1 MSVKRLTYLDD
12 LLGYVS
18 TRLRE
23 IKKEWS
29 HAEDRANKDILDHL
43 EVAHQTARELLK
55 RARNFQKRDL
65 EKTKKERG

>member
-23 IKKEWS
+23 IRKEWS
-29 HAEDRANKDILDHL
+29 HAEERSNKDIIDHL
-43 EVAHQTARELLK
+43 DVAHQTTRELLR
-55 RARNFQKRDL
+55 RAKSFQKRDL
-65 EKTKKERG
+65 EAKKK

>member
-23 IKKEWS
+23 LRKDWS
-29 HAEDRANKDILDHL
+29 HSQERSNKDIIDHL
-43 EVAHQTARELLK
+43 DVAHQTTRELLR

-65 EKTKKERG
+65 EAKKK

>member
-23 IKKEWS
+23 LRNDWS
-29 HAEDRANKDILDHL
+29 HAEERANKDILNHL
-43 EVAHQTARELLK
+43 DVAHQTTRELLR

-65 EKTKKERG
+65 EAKKK